1 MRNERSIVPRERF
14 IGRQRERGPKV
25 RMTRYGGWLINLLLA
40 LMLGAVPLGNQARA
54 VDKDSAVA
62 KDARVGGDLTRTRFV
77 ADLSDTV
84 DFRAFLLADP
94 YRVIVDLPEVK
105 FLMPSGIGSQ
115 GKGLISGFR
124 YGLFAPGKSRIVID
138 VVEPVLISKAFVR
151 AAENGEPARLVLDL
165 VHTTPAEFEK
175 QRKKQN
181 VLRSM
186 GPGSFQTS
194 TEETA
199 AVAKLQAEPPKQ
211 AKTKPVIVLDPG
223 HGGVDPGAIS
233 AGGAYEKN
241 VVYAFCKV
249 LKSKLEETGK
259 YRVLLTRDDDI
270 FIALDARV
278 EFARK
283 EQADLL
289 VSVHAD
295 ALDLKNPLANA
306 AKPAKD
312 VRGASIYTLSEEASD
327 ELAKIIAA
335 RENRSDVLAGVELP
349 GATDGDLASILIDL
363 MHRETKNLS
372 VSFAKSLLGGL
383 RGNLELTGSPHRFAN
398 FRVLKA
404 QDVPSVLLELG
415 YLSNEQDESALT
427 SEKWQSKVTELIV
440 ESIGAFFAKRMVSA
454 PG

>member
-1 MRNERSIVPRERF
+1 MGMTCS
-14 IGRQRERGPKV
+14 GR
-25 RMTRYGGWLINLLLA
+25 WLVNLLLA
-40 LMLGAVPLGNQARA
+40 FMLGILALGNPARA
-54 VDKDSAVA
+54 AENDSSAVA

-115 GKGLISGFR
+115 GKGLISAFR

-138 VVEPVLISKAFVR
+138 VVEPVLIDKAFVR

-165 VHTTPAEFEK
+165 VHTTPVLFEK

-181 VLRSM
+181 MLRSM

-194 TEETA
+194 TEEA
-199 AVAKLQAEPPKQ
+199 ATGKDQPLAEPQRQ

-223 HGGVDPGAIS
+223 HGGVDPGAIG

-241 VVYAFCKV
+241 VVYAFCKQ
-249 LKSKLEETGK
+249 LKARLEETGK
-259 YRVLLTRDDDI
+259 YRVLMTREDDI
-270 FIALDARV
+270 FVALDARV
-278 EFARK
+278 EYARK

-295 ALDLKNPLANA
+295 ALDLKHPLANA
-306 AKPAKD
+306 SRPAKD

-335 RENRSDVLAGVELP
+335 RENRSDVLAGVELS

-383 RGNLELTGSPHRFAN
+383 KGNVELTGSPHRFAN

-415 YLSNEQDESALT
+415 YLSNELDESALT
-427 SEKWQSKVTELIV
+427 SDKWRSKVTEAIV

>member
-1 MRNERSIVPRERF
+1 
-14 IGRQRERGPKV
+14 V
-25 RMTRYGGWLINLLLA
+25 RMRCFGGALFNLLLA
-40 LMLGAVPLGNQARA
+40 LMLGAIPLGDRARA
-54 VDKDSAVA
+54 ADKDASAVA
-62 KDARVGGDLTRTRFV
+62 NDARVGGDLTRTRFV

-84 DFRAFLLADP
+84 DFRAFVLADP

-105 FLMPSGIGSQ
+105 FLMPSGIGSE

-138 VVEPVLISKAFVR
+138 VVEPVLIDKAIVR

-165 VHTTPAEFEK
+165 VHATPAQFEK
-175 QRKKQN
+175 QRKRQDM
-181 VLRSM
+181 VRPL
-186 GPGSFQTS
+186 GPGNFQTS
-194 TEETA
+194 TEEA
-199 AVAKLQAEPPKQ
+199 AAPKGKPGAETQKQ

-241 VVYAFCKV
+241 VVYAFCKA
-249 LKSKLEETGK
+249 LQAKLAATGN
-259 YRVLLTRDDDI
+259 YRVLLTRDDDV
-270 FIALDARV
+270 FVALDARV
-278 EFARK
+278 EIARK

-295 ALDLKNPLANA
+295 ALDLKHPLANA

-327 ELAKIIAA
+327 DLAKIIAA

-349 GATDGDLASILIDL
+349 GATDDDLASILIDL

-372 VSFAKSLLGGL
+372 ISFAKSLLGSL

-398 FRVLKA
+398 FKVLKA

-427 SEKWQSKVTELIV
+427 SEQWRSKVTEAIV

>member
-1 MRNERSIVPRERF
+1 M
-14 IGRQRERGPKV
+14 
-25 RMTRYGGWLINLLLA
+25 RMTYYGGWLVNLLIA
-40 LMLGAVPLGNQARA
+40 LTLSVVPLGNHALAQ
-54 VDKDSAVA
+54 DNSSTVA

-105 FLMPSGIGSQ
+105 FLMPSSIGSQ
-115 GKGLISGFR
+115 GKGLISAFR

-138 VVEPVLISKAFVR
+138 VVEPVLINKAFVR
-151 AAENGEPARLVLDL
+151 AAENGEPARFVLDL
-165 VHTTPAEFEK
+165 VRTTPAEFDK

-181 VLRSM
+181 MLRSM
-186 GPGSFQTS
+186 GPGSFKTS
-194 TEETA
+194 TEEAAA
-199 AVAKLQAEPPKQ
+199 AVNPQADTQKQ
-211 AKTKPVIVLDPG
+211 GKSKPIIVLDPG
-223 HGGVDPGAIS
+223 HGGVDPGAIG

-241 VVYAFCKV
+241 VVYAFCRA
-249 LKSKLEETGK
+249 LRARLEATGK
-259 YRVLLTRDDDI
+259 YRVVLTREDDV
-270 FIALDARV
+270 FVALDARV

-283 EQADLL
+283 EQSDLL

-306 AKPAKD
+306 TKPAKD
-312 VRGASIYTLSEEASD
+312 VRGASVYTLSEEASD
-327 ELAKIIAA
+327 ELAKLIAA

-349 GATDGDLASILIDL
+349 SITDGDLASILIDL
-363 MHRETKNLS
+363 MNRETKNLS

-383 RGNLELTGSPHRFAN
+383 KGNVELTGSPHRFAN
-398 FRVLKA
+398 FKVLKA

-415 YLSNEQDESALT
+415 YLSNEYDESALT
-427 SEKWQSKVTELIV
+427 SEQWRSKVTEAIV